1 MGIDRARL
9 GPMFVK
15 YLHNLSAI
23 STESVN
29 ALPSDLNDV
38 GREDRVEFRVCLV
51 SKPLSHVVFSNFC
64 KLREKY
70 HLLQIV

>member
-1 MGIDRARL
+1 
-9 GPMFVK
+9 MFVK

-23 STESVN
+23 STGSVN

-38 GREDRVEFRVCLV
+38 GREDRVEFKACLV